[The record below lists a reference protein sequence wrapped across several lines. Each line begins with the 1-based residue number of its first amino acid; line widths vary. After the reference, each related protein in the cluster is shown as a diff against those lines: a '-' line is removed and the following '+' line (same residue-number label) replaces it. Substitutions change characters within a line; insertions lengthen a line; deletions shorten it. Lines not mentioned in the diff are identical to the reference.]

1 MRAAP
6 PYILIRIDRQLQKD
20 KKERLGAIILAPD
33 HTYMQYNMQCG
44 EIIDIGERAARD
56 FPEAKIGDTAIV
68 HHFVE
73 GEDDNDSKENYLV
86 ETDETYNYYVVTPC
100 KIPGKNVDI
109 YGVWDGEKII
119 PHKDYIFLSPDPKMK
134 VPDTPD
140 EYINSAIQKTEGGIF
155 VFSDWKETYED
166 ITAKMEKIKAQIKE
180 ISVNLNLPG
189 VREAVFRMEEELEE
203 LSRRAN
209 KVTCSPYTVEYAS
222 DEVSIWF
229 NRQVS
234 TGDQLFIKNIN
245 AQTHVDF
252 MNKKY
257 RIATTNEI
265 HAMKV
270 TV

>member
-56 FPEAKIGDTAIV
+56 FPEAKIGDTAII

-119 PHKDYIFLSPDPKMK
+119 PHKDYIFLSPDPKLK

-166 ITAKMEKIKAQIKE
+166 KTAKLEKIKTNVQNL
-180 ISVNLNLPG
+180 SQNLNLPG
-189 VREAVFRMEEELEE
+189 VREAVFRMEEEMTVISQE
-203 LSRRAN
+203 LNR
-209 KVTCSPYTVEYAS
+209 VTCNPYLVEYAPAA
-222 DEVSIWF
+222 VSEWF
-229 NRQVS
+229 DRKVD
-234 TGDQLFIKNIN
+234 TGDQLFIKNVN

-252 MNKKY
+252 KDKTY